1 MSPPRSCTLSR
12 CGRTSC
18 PGCTSFGAGERWPD
32 RLCRPRPPGFPW
44 CRARRDAPGR
54 TGHVTGPEVAD
65 CLRTS
70 SFERAVALGDAALG
84 RGLSREELLSCLAL
98 AGRTGALLRPAGR
111 PSSSTGGP
119 RASVSPSAGCCWLA
133 CAFRDRTCSSRSPTT
148 PDACFARSD
157 FHRSKQRTLGEFDG
171 KTKYGRSMQPGKDPG
186 DVVFH
191 EKVRE
196 DRLREMGF
204 EVVRWIWDDLQR
216 PNVLEQRFAPRARPW
231 FSPLR
236 ASVPA
241 HPR

>member
-1 MSPPRSCTLSR
+1 
-12 CGRTSC
+12 
-18 PGCTSFGAGERWPD
+18 
-32 RLCRPRPPGFPW
+32 
-44 CRARRDAPGR
+44 
-54 TGHVTGPEVAD
+54 
-65 CLRTS
+65 
-70 SFERAVALGDAALG
+70 
-84 RGLSREELLSCLAL
+84 
-98 AGRTGALLRPAGR
+98 
-111 PSSSTGGP
+111 
-119 RASVSPSAGCCWLA
+119 VSPSAGCCWLA

-157 FHRSKQRTLGEFDG
+157 FHRSKQRTLVEFDG

-241 HPR
+241 HPRYSGTPCTVCHHAPCAPVPEVCGNSGDGSSGGAT